1 MALLVD
7 ERDDVDTDIAGRR
20 IVADGRVTTL
30 EHQDAAERLTQAQLR
45 MMQETPARDYRG
57 RTADA
62 IAPLSLPVC

>member
-1 MALLVD
+1 
-7 ERDDVDTDIAGRR
+7 
-20 IVADGRVTTL
+20 VTTL
-30 EHQDAAERLTQAQLR
+30 DHMGAAERLTQAQAK